1 VAPAYPPRPWNVL
14 LPISFAIG
22 SAVAVLIP
30 VLDPRIIG
38 SHALIYTGAAEA
50 WLSGGDPWR
59 AGPPDVVFAGPPTML
74 LPFGPFVGIPGDA
87 IRLVWVVGM
96 ALVLVW
102 TLRHLRLPGYWIAF
116 PPFVQ
121 AVILGHP
128 EILVL
133 FLLVLGGWFAG
144 AAALIKPYAGVALLA
159 ERNLRGL
166 LLGAVGLFV
175 LLPFLP
181 WTQFFNELPFIS
193 STLARQS
200 HGESVFGQP
209 ILMGVAIVA
218 LLALGLRRGLWLS
231 VPVLWPYAQPLYQV
245 ITAPALSP
253 LIAVCWALPIPGG
266 TLAGIVLE
274 ALLLLASRRVALPTW
289 LRAGIGT
296 ESSRLGVLEG
306 DPAPQTGLLQ
316 SPGPRLGPQPGVR
329 E

>member
-1 VAPAYPPRPWNVL
+1 MPA
-14 LPISFAIG
+14 
-22 SAVAVLIP
+22 
-30 VLDPRIIG
+30 
-38 SHALIYTGAAEA
+38 
-50 WLSGGDPWR
+50 
-59 AGPPDVVFAGPPTML
+59 DV
-74 LPFGPFVGIPGDA
+74 
-87 IRLVWVVGM
+87 IRFVWVVGM

-102 TLRHLRLPGYWIAF
+102 TLRHLRLPAYWIAF

-144 AAALIKPYAGVALLA
+144 AAALIKPYAGLALLA
-159 ERNLRGL
+159 ERNVRGL
-166 LLGAVGLFV
+166 LLGAIGLLI

-181 WTQFFNELPFIS
+181 WMQFFNELPFIS

-200 HGESVFGQP
+200 YGESVFGQP
-209 ILMGVAIVA
+209 VLMVVAIVA

-245 ITAPALSP
+245 VTVPALSP

-274 ALLLLASRRVALPTW
+274 ALLLLASTRLNLPAW

-296 ESSRLGVLEG
+296 ESTRLGVLEG
-306 DPAPQTGLLQ
+306 DQSGRPGLLH
-316 SPGPRLGPQPGVR
+316 SARPRFGPQPRVR